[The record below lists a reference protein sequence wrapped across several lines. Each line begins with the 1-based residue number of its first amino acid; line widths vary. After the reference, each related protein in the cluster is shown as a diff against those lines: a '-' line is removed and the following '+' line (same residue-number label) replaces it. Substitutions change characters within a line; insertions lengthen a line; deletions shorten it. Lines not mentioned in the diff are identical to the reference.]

1 MSEWIVFGERLKW
14 VLKERKISYKELA
27 EKVGLSVPTICR
39 YVQCQRV
46 PKATEL
52 LKIANVLGVNC
63 NYLLGVIN
71 DPYRDC
77 LPHPEEPTVAENATV
92 QDDLLE
98 TIDMAINATNTKDIY
113 SLGMRNGFRYVRS
126 VITGEKPEY
135 ESVDEPEKNPDWED
149 AVNIILGSGKE
160 YKAILSILNKLE
172 IRNDRRAYTMKV
184 LKAEKNAIWRICIG
198 NAPNKDKIRDILSLM
213 DGDESV

>member
-1 MSEWIVFGERLKW
+1 MSEWTIFGERLKKQ
-14 VLKERKISYKELA
+14 LEECGMTYRELA

-39 YVQCQRV
+39 FVNCETV
-46 PKATEL
+46 PRATEL

-63 NYLLGVIN
+63 NYLLGVID

-77 LPHPEEPTVAENATV
+77 PHHPKESTDAENATV

-149 AVNIILGSGKE
+149 AINIILGSGKE
-160 YKAILSILNKLE
+160 YKAILSILNRLE
-172 IRNDRRAYTMKV
+172 IRDDKRAYTMKV

-213 DGDESV
+213 DGDESA

>member
-14 VLKERKISYKELA
+14 ALKERKISYRELA

-39 YVQCQRV
+39 YVHCQRV

-77 LPHPEEPTVAENATV
+77 LPQPEESTV

-98 TIDMAINATNTKDIY
+98 TIDMAINATNTEDIY

-135 ESVDEPEKNPDWED
+135 ESYEEQAVKPDWKD
-149 AVNIILGSGKE
+149 AVSLIFESGDE
-160 YKAILSILNKLE
+160 YKAILSILNRLE

-198 NAPNKDKIRDILSLM
+198 NAPNKDKVRDILSLIEG
-213 DGDESV
+213 GDESA